1 MDVNVYVAPG
11 ELGSFSIPGTGIE
24 VAITNSLITTV
35 LVMGALLLVGVLIA
49 RRATLVPSHI
59 QAVFELLTE
68 FMLNLVESAAGRTFA
83 RRIFPLVGGAFIFIL
98 FANYSG
104 LLPGMKTIFWYGD
117 NPETYSLL
125 FRAPTA
131 DLNMTLALAV
141 VTFTAVQIAG
151 VASHGVGGRLK
162 HMLAGPWWIAWLLFL
177 IEIVS
182 ELSRIISLSFRLFG
196 NIFAGEV
203 LLGVM
208 YTLANAIKISVVGL
222 LIPVVFLYLEVL
234 FGAVQ
239 ALVFAL
245 LTLVY
250 IVLAAAHDDNHEH
263 EEHGHH
269 ESHQTDETTG
279 QAQPG
284 ASASGD

>member
-1 MDVNVYVAPG
+1 MDLNVYVAPG
-11 ELGSFSIPGTGIE
+11 ELGRIAIPGTNLEI
-24 VAITNSLITTV
+24 IFTNSFFTML
-35 LVMGALLLVGVLIA
+35 LVMGALLIGGVMIA
-49 RRATLVPSHI
+49 RRATLVPNHL
-59 QAVFELLTE
+59 QAVFEVIAE
-68 FMLNLVESAAGRTFA
+68 FVLGLVESAAGKTYA

-104 LLPGMKTIFWYGD
+104 LLPGMKTIYFEGFSGD
-117 NPETYSLL
+117 REGVLL

-131 DLNMTLALAV
+131 DLNMTLAMAL
-141 VTFTAVQIAG
+141 VTFFSVQVAG
-151 VASHGVGGRLK
+151 LAAHGPVGRIK
-162 HMLAGPWWIAWLLFL
+162 HMAEGPLWIAWLILL

-208 YTLANAIKISVVGL
+208 YVITNAIKFSIIGLVV
-222 LIPVVFLYLEVL
+222 PVIFLYMEVL
-234 FGAVQ
+234 FGFVQ

-250 IVLAAAHDDNHEH
+250 IVLAAAHHDE
-263 EEHGHH
+263 EEHGH
-269 ESHQTDETTG
+269 EGGHQE
-279 QAQPG
+279 
-284 ASASGD
+284 SASTKTAAGD

>member
-11 ELGSFSIPGTGIE
+11 ELGSFTIPGTGIE
-24 VAITNSLITTV
+24 VAITNSLLTTV
-35 LVMGALLLVGVLIA
+35 LVMGTLLLVGVIIA
-49 RRATLVPSHI
+49 RRATLIPSHI

-68 FMLNLVESAAGRTFA
+68 FLLNLVESAAGKSYA

-104 LLPGMKTIFWYGD
+104 LLPGMKTIYWYGSD
-117 NPETYSLL
+117 PETYSLL

-131 DLNMTLALAV
+131 DLNMTLAMAV

-151 VASHGVGGRLK
+151 VKSHGVGGRLK
-162 HMLAGPWWIAWLLFL
+162 HMLSGPWWIAWLLFL
-177 IEIVS
+177 IEVVS
-182 ELSRIISLSFRLFG
+182 EFSRIISLSFRLFG

-208 YTLANAIKISVVGL
+208 YTLANAIKISVIGL
-222 LIPVVFLYLEVL
+222 LVPVVFLYMEVL

-250 IVLAAAHDDNHEH
+250 IVLAAAHTEEDHEH
-263 EEHGHH
+263 EEHH
-269 ESHQTDETTG
+269 ESRQANDAAG
-279 QAQPG
+279 QSKAG